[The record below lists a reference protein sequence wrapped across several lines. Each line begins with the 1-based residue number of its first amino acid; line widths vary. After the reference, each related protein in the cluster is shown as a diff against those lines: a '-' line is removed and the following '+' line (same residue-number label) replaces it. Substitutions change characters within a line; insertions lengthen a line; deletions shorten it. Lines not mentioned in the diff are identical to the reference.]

1 MRRFPSTKTA
11 VQICTHRALQIRPW
25 GRMHHLVPRERTASS
40 RRMRVA
46 AYELA
51 GAARRYFRP
60 DRALTSTTETHP
72 MHCRRFENVSDLCM
86 APKERL
92 IDRRSENM

>member
-11 VQICTHRALQIRPW
+11 ARICTQRALQIRPW
-25 GRMHHLVPRERTASS
+25 GRMHHLVPRERAASS

-51 GAARRYFRP
+51 GAARRFHGV
-60 DRALTSTTETHP
+60 ALRL
-72 MHCRRFENVSDLCM
+72 RRN
-86 APKERL
+86 PRL
-92 IDRRSENM
+92 YQRREGTPR